1 MIDAMA
7 DTLDGNKFITER
19 ELERRRETVRKF
31 EGIYA
36 GLNDSIRGET
46 NRLEFEM
53 TSPVDKEKYRDASN
67 QEILANTQKMRI
79 EQDEKLDQ
87 ILEVTEVLHYQG
99 TSIGDE
105 V

>member
-1 MIDAMA
+1 MA

-31 EGIYA
+31 EGIYQ

-53 TSPVDKEKYRDASN
+53 TSHVDKEKYRDAS
-67 QEILANTQKMRI
+67 
-79 EQDEKLDQ
+79 D
-87 ILEVTEVLHYQG
+87 
-99 TSIGDE
+99 
-105 V
+105 